1 MMVCLGFKPI
11 AAGWLAQMK
20 PWSYGGH
27 PVLVV
32 TAVVVVAATP
42 TATGVATPF
51 WGHQQWSAAE
61 LMKADKLPLLQCDQI
76 GQFIGLWAIF

>member
-20 PWSYGGH
+20 QWSYGGH

-51 WGHQQWSAAE
+51 WGHQQ
-61 LMKADKLPLLQCDQI
+61 
-76 GQFIGLWAIF
+76 